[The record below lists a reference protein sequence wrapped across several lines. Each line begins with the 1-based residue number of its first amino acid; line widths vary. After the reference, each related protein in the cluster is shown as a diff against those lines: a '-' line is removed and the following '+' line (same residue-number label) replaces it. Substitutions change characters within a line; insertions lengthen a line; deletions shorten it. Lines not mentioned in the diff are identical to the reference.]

1 MRVKRILFVTDHRRN
16 SAPNQRFRFEQYTPF
31 LEQRGFRCDVS
42 PLVRTAAEEID
53 FYNGSAAPKM
63 WLGAKM
69 ALRRLR
75 DVIRGNEY
83 DIIVIVRQA
92 FVARGSFFERMLR
105 RSRARIAFDFDDAIW
120 LNAVSEKN

>member
-1 MRVKRILFVTDHRRN
+1 MRMKRILFVTDHRRD
-16 SAPNQRFRFEQYTPF
+16 SAPNQRFRFEQYIPF
-31 LEQRGFRCDVS
+31 LERSGFRCDVS
-42 PLVRTAAEEID
+42 PLVRTPAEEHA
-53 FYNGSAAPKM
+53 FYNGSAAPKI

-69 ALRRLR
+69 AVRRWK

-105 RSRARIAFDFDDAIW
+105 RSRARIAFDFDDA
-120 LNAVSEKN
+120 